1 MDLGEECML
10 DDHVSE
16 VKLLALDLV
25 AKNLLLALK
34 LPTSEEV
41 ISLSKMSLEFDL
53 YKPERK

>member
-34 LPTSEEV
+34 LP
-41 ISLSKMSLEFDL
+41 L
-53 YKPERK
+53 RR